1 MVADETEL
9 SLANLFGVREA
20 LLVDTGASANL
31 VAITS
36 LTSPLMGKLRLKPW
50 DEVITV
56 AAGSRSLVAAIVQN
70 KLVPKFV
77 DLALPGFNVD
87 VQKLQGAL
95 S

>member
-20 LLVDTGASANL
+20 LLVDPGASANL